1 MALTDE
7 ERRQL
12 AQLEASL
19 AADDPH
25 LASTLRGGRPKR
37 VPVRRI
43 VVATVGLAAGIALLI
58 IGMQTDPLVSV
69 LGFLVMLVSSVV
81 AIGAWHTPGQP
92 AGSSSRPRRP
102 RSGRRGPRPPRGGSG
117 DFMNRM
123 EERWRRRREQG
134 F

>member
-7 ERRQL
+7 EKRQL

-25 LASTLRGGRPKR
+25 LANTLRGARRRR
-37 VPVRRI
+37 VPVGK
-43 VVATVGLAAGIALLI
+43 VAMAIIGLAVGVTLLI
-58 IGMQTDPLVSV
+58 LGMQTDPLVSV
-69 LGFLVMLVSSVV
+69 LGFLVMLVSSVA
-81 AIGAWHTPGQP
+81 AIGGWHGGDGPHQKP
-92 AGSSSRPRRP
+92 RPP
-102 RSGRRGPRPPRGGSG
+102 KVHRGPRSPKPGKG

-123 EERWRRRREQG
+123 EERWRRRRGQG

>member
-25 LASTLRGGRPKR
+25 LASTLRGARPKR

-81 AIGAWHTPGQP
+81 AVGAWHNPDQPPGSP
-92 AGSSSRPRRP
+92 RPRRTP
-102 RSGRRGPRPPRGGSG
+102 GHRRPRTPHQRSGG

>member
-81 AIGAWHTPGQP
+81 AIGAWHNPGQQ
-92 AGSSSRPRRP
+92 AGPSRPHRQL
-102 RSGRRGPRPPRGGSG
+102 GRRGPRPPRGGSG

-134 F
+134 L

>member
-25 LASTLRGGRPKR
+25 LASTLRGARSKR

-43 VVATVGLAAGIALLI
+43 VVATAGLAAGIALLI

-69 LGFLVMLVSSVV
+69 LGFLVMLTSSVA
-81 AIGAWHTPGQP
+81 AIGAWRNADQS
-92 AGSSSRPRRP
+92 GSSSGFSLRRHGSRAP
-102 RSGRRGPRPPRGGSG
+102 SDGSGG

-123 EERWRRRREQG
+123 EERWRRRREQDL
-134 F
+134 